1 MTFLMLILITL
12 FIFVV
17 IGSLVFREAQIL
29 VPVDDDE
36 GLMLHITR
44 TGSGIFEEWRIFND
58 SLISTSDDSAE
69 FMEDEDFAQ
78 INEIIERQ
86 MDALKSSE
94 SKNKG
99 PWRIKYYGD
108 NKRAIFDYSGDINE
122 NEDLLKLVSILEKYK
137 EV

>member
-94 SKNKG
+94 SKNG
-99 PWRIKYYGD
+99 R
-108 NKRAIFDYSGDINE
+108 
-122 NEDLLKLVSILEKYK
+122 
-137 EV
+137 